1 MITTPQPGL
10 NGRSLAYPRGRV
22 LGGSSSING
31 MIYMRGQQADY
42 DAWGK
47 GWSWDDVLPYYKRSE
62 NYHRGGD
69 AYHSDEGELLVQ
81 EQRLKWDI
89 LETFKKACEDS
100 GFTDRPDFNR
110 GDNSGVGYFEVNQKN
125 GVRFSSARAFL
136 NPVMHRPNL
145 SVITKTLTEQLVF
158 DGDRCIGVD
167 GVHRGKPISIR
178 ASRVILAAGAI
189 GSPPS
194 VVNAV
199 IDALQSGGHDVDH
212 IDMPVSPSRV
222 WSAMNG

>member
-1 MITTPQPGL
+1 MITNEINTDTLIIGAGSAGCVLANRLSKNPDHQVVLVEAGGKDTWHWIHIPVGYLFTMGDPRTDWCYQTTPQPGL

-42 DAWGK
+42 DAWGG

-69 AYHSDEGELLVQ
+69 TYHSDEGELLVQ

-100 GFTDRPDFNR
+100 GFIDRPDFNR

-145 SVITKTLTEQLVF
+145 NVIIKTLT
-158 DGDRCIGVD
+158 G
-167 GVHRGKPISIR
+167 
-178 ASRVILAAGAI
+178 VILL
-189 GSPPS
+189 
-194 VVNAV
+194 V
-199 IDALQSGGHDVDH
+199 
-212 IDMPVSPSRV
+212 
-222 WSAMNG
+222 